1 MPFVSKLWSHWPFWT
16 SPSWKNA
23 WRRLPVKLLRCLGSV
38 YNPCSDHSFPF
49 LWHSHAQWQVKQPG
63 SQLQPWVIVG
73 MDSSS
78 GPHCVLYAL
87 QLITVSAQPF
97 SEMFGTTKTVL
108 AVCMRFFRTHKE
120 HFVSDGTQLVDL
132 TFRDDMPLTNIDQGR
147 LPVYLCTPQ
156 HGKTFACQEQCHY
169 LSRAH
174 WRSQQVSCCMW
185 HFVQSLNVCARACVC
200 VCVCLC
206 VCVTMNVNCPL
217 ADE

>member
-49 LWHSHAQWQVKQPG
+49 LWHSHAQWQVEQPG
-63 SQLQPWVIVG
+63 LQLQPWVMVG

-87 QLITVSAQPF
+87 QLITVSAQTF

-108 AVCMRFFRTHKE
+108 AVCNAFLLHPQRA
-120 HFVSDGTQLVDL
+120 FVSDGTQLVDL
-132 TFRDDMPLTNIDQGR
+132 TFRDDMPLTLTRADYQYIFVHPNMGR
-147 LPVYLCTPQ
+147 LLLVRSNVITWVELI
-156 HGKTFACQEQCHY
+156 EN
-169 LSRAH
+169 LSR
-174 WRSQQVSCCMW
+174 
-185 HFVQSLNVCARACVC
+185 
-200 VCVCLC
+200 
-206 VCVTMNVNCPL
+206 
-217 ADE
+217 